1 MHVLQRCLSVATL
14 VLVPFALAACS
25 TRTVLR
31 PTAKPETS
39 WKLIAPAG
47 SPQYALQPGQSAIEP
62 EPVIGHFAPPVYPPA
77 LARRGMPPV
86 TVTAQ
91 LAFGTDGK
99 VYSVRI
105 VSNSYAGADHALFED
120 AVRTAAKGWAF
131 TPLVFEAYVD
141 HAGATPTLQR
151 TPKPF
156 SLWFEFHFD
165 MVAGKPVV
173 ETLKR

>member
-1 MHVLQRCLSVATL
+1 MHVFQRGLSVAAL
-14 VLVPFALAACS
+14 VSAPFVVAACS

-31 PTAKPETS
+31 PTTKPETS
-39 WKLIAPAG
+39 WKLVEPAG
-47 SPQYALQPGQSAIEP
+47 SPQYALQPGQSAVEP
-62 EPVIGHFAPPVYPPA
+62 EPVIGHFAPPMYPPA
-77 LARRGMPPV
+77 LVRRGMPPV

-105 VSNSYAGADHALFED
+105 VSNSYAGVDHALFAD
-120 AVRTAAKGWAF
+120 AVRTAAKDWVF
-131 TPLVFEAYVD
+131 TPLVFEAYVGD
-141 HAGATPTLQR
+141 AGARPALQR

-173 ETLKR
+173 ETLKH